1 MSPVRNRIGMVQRRA
16 LNPHHLYPVVARV
29 LYRRPALHL
38 TNLLGVRL
46 VEAAQENA

>member
-1 MSPVRNRIGMVQRRA
+1 MSPVPTRAGLVQRRA
-16 LNPHHLYPVVARV
+16 LNPQLVYPVVAEV
-29 LYRRPALHL
+29 LYRRPALYL